1 MKMRIATRRHGE
13 LGVALLLALFALVVV
28 TSIGL
33 GMMFL
38 TDTETIVNSNF
49 RDEQTDYYAA
59 RAGLE
64 ETRDRM
70 RTGATNTI
78 SARLPTAAPGAA
90 GGVLYI
96 LNPTGSETVA
106 PWNASNSYYDDEIC
120 KEVNCSGG
128 QVPPTSGWY
137 VNPALTASTTY
148 AASPILPYNGC
159 GLP

>member
-1 MKMRIATRRHGE
+1 MRFATRRHGE
-13 LGVALLLALFALVVV
+13 LGVALLLALFALVAV

-70 RTGATNTI
+70 STGATNTI
-78 SARLPTAAPGAA
+78 SASLPTVAPGAA

-96 LNPTGSETVA
+96 LNPTGSEMVA
-106 PWNASNSYYDDEIC
+106 PWSASNSYYDDEIC

-128 QVPPTSGWY
+128 QVQ
-137 VNPALTASTTY
+137 
-148 AASPILPYNGC
+148 
-159 GLP
+159 